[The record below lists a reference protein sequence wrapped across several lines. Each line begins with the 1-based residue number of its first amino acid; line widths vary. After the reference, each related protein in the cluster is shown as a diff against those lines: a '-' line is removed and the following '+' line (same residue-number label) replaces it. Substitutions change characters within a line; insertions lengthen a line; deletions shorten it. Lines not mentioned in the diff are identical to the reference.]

1 MKTRNLRF
9 LLMVAAFLL
18 LFQACTKAS
27 PPPPAKNGETPT
39 NMSHQETW
47 TCPMHPQIRKD
58 GPGKCPICGM
68 DLVRAGVGS
77 GEGSTG
83 NDLSHPAGHA
93 SIQLS
98 EARRQLIGVRLGT
111 VERKPLF
118 KSIDGPGRVAFD
130 PELYT
135 AQNEYLEALRQVARV
150 QNSPIADVKH
160 SATRM
165 LESAKIRLKVLGLSD
180 QQIKNIAN
188 SQNTASSLLI
198 PSPGDLLWIYAD
210 VFEMDLPSVRPGL
223 AAKVRGGSL
232 GVSELTGKVV
242 SVDRV
247 INPDTRTAKARIQL
261 LGARPNL
268 RPESFVNV
276 SILAPLG
283 EQITVPFNA
292 VLDTG
297 SEAWVF
303 LSKEDGTIEPRLV
316 TIRFQAGDEV
326 ALGPGFQGGE
336 RIVTSANFLVDSE
349 SRLGGAFTR
358 TSGTEANVPTCPV
371 GEYWHVEMKMCMKK
385 AD

>member
-1 MKTRNLRF
+1 MKIKNMRF
-9 LLMVAAFLL
+9 ALIVAVLPL

-27 PPPPAKNGETPT
+27 PPTSARSGEP
-39 NMSHQETW
+39 SSLDQQQIW

-68 DLVRAGVGS
+68 DLVRAGAALDENTQGH
-77 GEGSTG
+77 
-83 NDLSHPAGHA
+83 DLSRPAGHA

-98 EARRQLIGVRLGT
+98 EARRQLIGVQLGT

-135 AQNEYLEALRQVARV
+135 AQNEYLEAVRQVARV
-150 QNSPIADVKH
+150 QDSPIAEVKR

-165 LESAKIRLKVLGLSD
+165 LDSAKIRLKVLGLSD
-180 QQIKNIAN
+180 QQIKNIAS
-188 SQNTASSLLI
+188 SQNTATSLLI
-198 PSPGDLLWIYAD
+198 PSPGDSLWIYAD
-210 VFEMDLPSVRPGL
+210 VFEMDLPSVKPGL
-223 AAKVRGGSL
+223 AAKIRGGSL
-232 GVSELTGKVV
+232 GASELTGKVV

-261 LGARPNL
+261 IGARPNL

-297 SEAWVF
+297 NESWVF
-303 LSKEDGTIEPRLV
+303 LSKDDGTIEPRLV
-316 TIRFQAGDEV
+316 TIRFQAGEEV

-349 SRLGGAFTR
+349 SRLKGALAL
-358 TSGTEANVPTCPV
+358 TSSSATARAPTCPE
-371 GEYWHVEMKMCMKK
+371 GEYWHGEMKMCMKK
-385 AD
+385 TD